1 MLLTLAACGGTR
13 PKGPEPVAAGHG
25 DPPAPAVAPSQPAA
39 AEATMSPALVLPR
52 PVAARSWAELRRQV
66 AERLLLANP
75 SGVYRSKAPP
85 VLLAVPVLQIE
96 LQANGHI
103 KRISVL
109 REPRQAKDTIEL
121 ARQALMRAAP
131 FGDMRHLP
139 APWVF
144 TETFLFDDERRFKPR
159 SLD

>member
-1 MLLTLAACGGTR
+1 MAACGGTR
-13 PKGPEPVAAGHG
+13 QKGPEPAAAGHG
-25 DPPAPAVAPSQPAA
+25 APPTPSAAPPQPAA
-39 AEATMSPALVLPR
+39 SALTVSPAPVLPP
-52 PVAARSWAELRRQV
+52 PVPARSWAELKRQV

-121 ARQALMRAAP
+121 ARHALMRAAP

-139 APWVF
+139 GPWVF

>member
-1 MLLTLAACGGTR
+1 MLLSLVACGGTR
-13 PKGPEPVAAGHG
+13 PKGPEPMPPGNTEPPTPAAAS
-25 DPPAPAVAPSQPAA
+25 PPAAPPAVAASRAV
-39 AEATMSPALVLPR
+39 VLPH

-75 SGVYRSKAPP
+75 NGVYRSKAPP

-131 FGDMRHLP
+131 FGEMRHLP
-139 APWVF
+139 GPWIF

>member
-1 MLLTLAACGGTR
+1 M
-13 PKGPEPVAAGHG
+13 
-25 DPPAPAVAPSQPAA
+25 
-39 AEATMSPALVLPR
+39 
-52 PVAARSWAELRRQV
+52 AARNWAALKQQV

-75 SGVYRSKAPP
+75 GQVYRHKAPP

-96 LQANGHI
+96 LTAGGHV

-109 REPRQAKDTIEL
+109 REPRQAKDTVEL
-121 ARQALMRAAP
+121 ARQAVLRAAP
-131 FGDMRHLP
+131 FGDMRHLSG
-139 APWVF
+139 PWVF